1 MDECTMINALSLPTP
16 LPHSLPLFL
25 PLTIPL
31 CFLGGLALG
40 YVYFRAL
47 QKTIDLFVSVSQGPP
62 FMGMA
67 LTLGRLTLLAL
78 GLYFA
83 VLMGGL
89 TLLAMLA
96 GIVSAKALMFRKIR
110 HASP

>member
-1 MDECTMINALSLPTP
+1 MSNTLFLTHS
-16 LPHSLPLFL
+16 LPHSLLHVL

-47 QKTIDLFVSVSQGPP
+47 QKTIDLFMSVSRGHPL
-62 FMGMA
+62 MGMA

-78 GLYFA
+78 GLYLA
-83 VLMGGL
+83 VLMGGF

-96 GIVSAKALMFRKIR
+96 GIMSAKALMFCKIR
-110 HASP
+110 HASL